1 MSKYEELHFCIVV
14 PSYNNVEKNRHI
26 NNINSIL
33 MQEYKNYHIVFI
45 DDASTDGTGEQ
56 VEQFL
61 IANQT
66 KIPSERFIVVKNKEQ
81 KRAMPNLRIAA
92 KQYCKPEDIFLIV
105 DGDDELLGRQ
115 VFKLFNSVFQK

>member
-1 MSKYEELHFCIVV
+1 
-14 PSYNNVEKNRHI
+14 
-26 NNINSIL
+26 

-56 VEQFL
+56 IKKFL
-61 IANQT
+61 LTNQA
-66 KIPSERFIVVKNKEQ
+66 KIPSERFTVVKNEERKM
-81 KRAMPNLRIAA
+81 AMPNLRMAA
-92 KQYCKPEDIFLIV
+92 KQYCKPEEIFLIV

>member
-1 MSKYEELHFCIVV
+1 
-14 PSYNNVEKNRHI
+14 
-26 NNINSIL
+26 

-61 IANQT
+61 VANQT
-66 KIPSERFIVVKNKEQ
+66 KIPSESFIVVKNKEQ

-92 KQYCKPEDIFLIV
+92 KKYCKPEEIFLIV

-115 VFKLFNSVFQK
+115 VLKLFNSVFQ